1 MKPEKQGEMKLDKI
15 RKVVIPA
22 AGLGTRF
29 LPATKASP
37 KEMLTIVDKPLI
49 QYAAEEAVEAGM
61 TELVFVIGRNKGVI
75 AEHFD
80 KSYELERD
88 LHKHNKID
96 LLECIS
102 KIIPPEVSCSYIR
115 QAEAL
120 GLGHAVLCASS
131 IVCDQPFAVLLPD
144 DLVKSNGTG
153 CLAQM
158 IEEYEKCQK
167 AIVAVQPIP
176 QEQSVR
182 YGIIDPGE
190 RVGRIWK
197 VKDIVEKPRPE
208 KAPSNLGVVGRY
220 IFPGKILSILRRL
233 GAGMG
238 NEIQLTDAI
247 AAIASQ
253 GEVNAYEFIG
263 ARYDC
268 GSKLGFI
275 QANIAY
281 GIDHSEIGSDLKGWL
296 SDRFT

>member
-1 MKPEKQGEMKLDKI
+1 MKPNEQGEMRLDKV

-61 TELVFVIGRNKGVI
+61 TELVFVVGRNKGVV
-75 AEHFD
+75 AAHFD
-80 KSYELERD
+80 KSYELERE
-88 LHKHNKID
+88 LQKRNKID
-96 LLECIS
+96 LLECVN
-102 KIIPPEVSCSYIR
+102 KIIPPEVSCSYVR

-131 IVCDQPFAVLLPD
+131 IVSDQPFAVLLPD
-144 DLVKSNGTG
+144 DLIKSKGTG

-176 QEQSVR
+176 PEQSVR
-182 YGIIDPGE
+182 YGIIEPGE

-197 VKDIVEKPRPE
+197 VNDIVEKPQPE
-208 KAPSNLGVVGRY
+208 LAPSNLGVVGRY
-220 IFPGKILSILRRL
+220 IFPGNILSILRRL
-233 GAGMG
+233 RAGTG

-247 AAIASQ
+247 AAIARQ
-253 GEVNAYEFIG
+253 GGVNAYEFTG

-268 GSKLGFI
+268 GSKLGFV

-281 GIDHSEIGSDLKGWL
+281 GMEHSEIGSDLKDWL